1 MTMKK
6 EFIDETMD
14 VLPDMQ
20 EDVNKGL
27 NVGSSEVD
35 ESFESMGYADL
46 GEQEPKKKE
55 EWKSTSITEQTE
67 ENMSSYNL
75 QYSEEQYR
83 DTEFRDNAKPIIQQE
98 VTEAMKVHDARLK
111 REAAELIY
119 EHDMEIV
126 ADVSDARRA
135 DKKERKRR
143 AFRSKVKSAILTV
156 VLVGVLLIVC
166 TNSQIK
172 PLLTTVWHNL
182 VSFATDIM
190 NDEETNSNKLVDD
203 AIKGLGDSLNRQNTK
218 VYIEYEEE

>member
-1 MTMKK
+1 MKK

-14 VLPDMQ
+14 VLPDIQ
-20 EDVNKGL
+20 EDAKKSVG
-27 NVGSSEVD
+27 VGSSEVD

-46 GEQEPKKKE
+46 GEEQPKKSA
-55 EWKSTSITEQTE
+55 WGSTSVTEQTE
-67 ENMSSYNL
+67 ENLSDYNL

-83 DTEFRDNAKPIIQQE
+83 DTEFRDTAKPIIQQE
-98 VTEAMKVHDARLK
+98 VTEAMKVQNARLK

-156 VLVGVLLIVC
+156 IFVGLVLIVC

-182 VSFATDIM
+182 VVFATDIM
-190 NDEETNSNKLVDD
+190 NDEETSSNKLVDD
-203 AIKGLGDSLNRQNTK
+203 ALKGLGDSLNRQNTK
-218 VYIEYEEE
+218 VYIEDEEE

>member
-1 MTMKK
+1 MKK

-14 VLPDMQ
+14 VLPDIQ
-20 EDVNKGL
+20 EDAKKS
-27 NVGSSEVD
+27 VGVGASEVD

-46 GEQEPKKKE
+46 GEEQPKKSI
-55 EWKSTSITEQTE
+55 WGSTSVTEQTE
-67 ENMSSYNL
+67 ENLSDYNL

-83 DTEFRDNAKPIIQQE
+83 DTEFRDTAKPIIQQE
-98 VTEAMKVHDARLK
+98 VNEAMKVQNARLK

-156 VLVGVLLIVC
+156 IFVGLVLIVC
-166 TNSQIK
+166 TNSQIQ

-182 VSFATDIM
+182 VAFATDIM
-190 NDEETNSNKLVDD
+190 NDEKTDSNKLVDD
-203 AIKGLGDSLNRQNTK
+203 ALKGLGDSLNRQNTK
-218 VYIEYEEE
+218 VYIEDEEE